1 MKKLRTILN
10 AKQRI
15 VLSNVLPTVLSFR
28 HLTEIKFCPWTF
40 LSAEAMLLHFPVLPK
55 FGEEERGLG
64 RVEGGAGL
72 GDGEAAS
79 RGDRQGSAQ
88 RRRLPDEDRSLP
100 E

>member
-1 MKKLRTILN
+1 
-10 AKQRI
+10 
-15 VLSNVLPTVLSFR
+15 
-28 HLTEIKFCPWTF
+28 
-40 LSAEAMLLHFPVLPK
+40 MLLHFPVLPK